1 MKYLFLLGLVLASGF
16 VRAQQG
22 ADSLGTTDT
31 VRSSAGPARV
41 ARPQKTVSPDPEAS
55 GQPDLSLPN
64 TRRDVIHVA
73 PAKFWESDSFLY
85 TRHPYFSFTNA
96 TRYGVT
102 IRQWQGKEAIFYT
115 LVGLLIFFALI
126 KNGFYRYIQDLLKI
140 FFRTTVRQRQ
150 IKEQLLQSPLPSL
163 LLNIFFLLS
172 IGMFLALLAQQVGWG
187 LQYGF
192 WMLFLYA
199 VLALVAIYGVKY
211 LTLKFLGWA
220 LQVSEASDAYI
231 FEVFTTNKIIGMA
244 LLPSLVMLALAYGIV
259 SQVAITVGICIIV
272 GLFAY
277 RYFLS
282 YVTIHRQI
290 RIGFFH
296 FFIYL
301 CAFEIAPL
309 LLINKLLFTF
319 LR

>member
-1 MKYLFLLGLVLASGF
+1 
-16 VRAQQG
+16 
-22 ADSLGTTDT
+22 
-31 VRSSAGPARV
+31 
-41 ARPQKTVSPDPEAS
+41 
-55 GQPDLSLPN
+55 
-64 TRRDVIHVA
+64 
-73 PAKFWESDSFLY
+73 
-85 TRHPYFSFTNA
+85 
-96 TRYGVT
+96 
-102 IRQWQGKEAIFYT
+102 
-115 LVGLLIFFALI
+115 
-126 KNGFYRYIQDLLKI
+126 
-140 FFRTTVRQRQ
+140 
-150 IKEQLLQSPLPSL
+150 
-163 LLNIFFLLS
+163 
-172 IGMFLALLAQQVGWG
+172 MFLALLAQQVGWG

-231 FEVFTTNKIIGMA
+231 FVVFTTNKIIGMA

-290 RIGFFH
+290 RISFFH